1 MVNPGASLLVSW
13 KRLQHLPGGAW
24 LFSRLVNRLVP
35 YTGSVSPRVR
45 VLEPGHAIVTLRDH
59 RAVRNHLRSIH
70 AVALINLGEFAS
82 GLATLTALPEGQRG
96 IVTSLA
102 ADYTKKARGALVAEA
117 RVPPGA
123 AITEPVDRDAEAEIR
138 DASGDVV
145 AIVRARWRISPAR
158 S

>member
-13 KRLQHLPGGAW
+13 KRLHQLPGGAW

-45 VLEPGHAIVTLRDH
+45 VLEPGHAIVTLRDR
-59 RAVRNHLRSIH
+59 RAVRNHLQSIH
-70 AVALINLGEFAS
+70 AVALINLGELAS
-82 GLATLTALPEGQRG
+82 GLAMLTALPEGQRG
-96 IVTSLA
+96 IVTALS
-102 ADYTKKARGALVAEA
+102 ADYSKKARGPLVAES

-123 AITEPVDRDAEAEIR
+123 ALTEPVERDVEAEIR

-145 AIVRARWRISPAR
+145 AIVRARWRISPRA